1 MRRRCSRFDIEVMAI
16 SLMQRLRISDQSIE
30 LEREAIDNL
39 VDCMAELERVGIEI
53 DTCKPLIRKAAE
65 LYLKWQWDYL
75 GKGERF
81 EKCFCNLR
89 DAMSLTQSYL
99 SEEDDEDGNE

>member
-1 MRRRCSRFDIEVMAI
+1 MSDEDPALEHEV
-16 SLMQRLRISDQSIE
+16 
-30 LEREAIDNL
+30 IDNL
-39 VDCMAELERVGIEI
+39 IDCMAELERVGIEI
-53 DTCKPLIRKAAE
+53 DTNKPLIRKAAE

-99 SEEDDEDGNE
+99 SDEDDEDGNE

>member
-1 MRRRCSRFDIEVMAI
+1 M
-16 SLMQRLRISDQSIE
+16 SDEDPALS
-30 LEREAIDNL
+30 REAIDNL
-39 VDCMAELERVGIEI
+39 IDCMAELARVGIEI
-53 DTCKPLIRKAAE
+53 DTRKPLIRKAAE

>member
-1 MRRRCSRFDIEVMAI
+1 MRRQCNFFIEQM
-16 SLMQRLRISDQSIE
+16 SHELMQRMRMSDEDPALSK
-30 LEREAIDNL
+30 EAIDNL
-39 VDCMAELERVGIEI
+39 IDCMAELERVGIEI